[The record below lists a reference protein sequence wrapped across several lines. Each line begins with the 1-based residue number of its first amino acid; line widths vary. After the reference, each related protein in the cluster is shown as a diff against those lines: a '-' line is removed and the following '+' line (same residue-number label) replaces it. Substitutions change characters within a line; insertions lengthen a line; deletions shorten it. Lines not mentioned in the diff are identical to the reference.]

1 MKVIRRSTGAGIRV
15 MHRPDARTAPSE
27 EDELIDAGR
36 VAPLFELE
44 ESVLAQI
51 NPEEVIEFHRSLVR
65 IPSVN
70 PPGDVRE
77 AVSLTEATLAREG
90 FSTEIVSEVDI
101 MTNLLASYGKRDGPT
116 LAFNAHLDVVPIGER
131 SAWKYDPF
139 GAEIH
144 EGRIYGRGA
153 GDDKASVAAQVFAG
167 IAIARSGIPL
177 KGRLVVNEVA
187 DEEVGGVHG
196 ARVIVEEG
204 YLKPDFVI
212 VGEQTLNRVALGE
225 KGSAGC
231 VVRIHGRTAH
241 GALPWEGAN
250 AVEAA
255 AVIIAA
261 IRSELYPR
269 LAKRTHDHFKPSS
282 GSVNLFSGGV
292 KANVVP
298 DYAEFTIDRR
308 LVPGETPAQE
318 HAELTEIVNRAI
330 DGWDGITA
338 EVEMYRL
345 AKPAT
350 WTPVESPLAQAAIAA
365 NVRVG
370 LSPEITGFSMAT
382 DGRYFAQAG
391 YPTIIYGPG
400 DPKTAHTPNEWVGID
415 EIIEATRFYA
425 VAATKLLADV

>member
-1 MKVIRRSTGAGIRV
+1 MLRA
-15 MHRPDARTAPSE
+15 DARTEPSE
-27 EDELIDAGR
+27 ENALNDAGR
-36 VAPLFELE
+36 DARLFELE
-44 ESVLAQI
+44 EAVLSQI
-51 NPEEVIEFHRSLVR
+51 DQDEVIEFHRSLVR

-77 AVSLTEATLAREG
+77 AVSLTEETLAKEG
-90 FSTEIVSEVDI
+90 FATEIVSEVDI
-101 MTNLLASYGKRDGPT
+101 MTNLLASYGKNDGPT

-131 SAWKYDPF
+131 SAWTYEPF

-144 EGRIYGRGA
+144 DGRVYGRGA

-167 IAIARSGIPL
+167 IAVARSGIPL

-187 DEEVGGVHG
+187 DEEVGGMHG

-204 YLKPDFVI
+204 HLKPNFVI
-212 VGEQTLNRVALGE
+212 VGEQTMNRVALGE

-231 VVRIHGRTAH
+231 VVRVHGRTAH
-241 GALPWEGAN
+241 GALPWEGSN
-250 AVEAA
+250 AIEAA

-261 IRSELYPR
+261 IRAELYPR
-269 LAKRTHDHFKPSS
+269 LATRTHDHFKPSS

-308 LVPGETPAQE
+308 LIPGEVPAKE
-318 HAELTEIVNRAI
+318 HAELTDIVNRAI
-330 DGWDGITA
+330 EGWDGITV
-338 EVEMYRL
+338 EVEMYKL

-350 WTPVESPLAQAAIAA
+350 WTPIESPLAQAAIAA

-382 DGRYFAQAG
+382 DGRYFAKAG
-391 YPTIIYGPG
+391 FPTIIYGPG
-400 DPKTAHTPNEWVGID
+400 DPKTAHTPDEWVGID
-415 EIIEATRFYA
+415 EIMEATRFYA
-425 VAATKLLADV
+425 VAAAKLLAAV